1 MTKIGTNI
9 AMKKYKL
16 QLLLAASIFGT
27 VGIFV
32 KFCDVPS
39 SFISMT
45 RGFIGAVCILI
56 AILIKGK
63 VDVGSIKRNLTKLV
77 AAGAIMGFNWI
88 LLFESYK
95 YVTVAV
101 ATLCYYLQPVF
112 LTLVAPFILKEK
124 IDKKKLICILVA
136 LLGMG
141 FVSGVFG
148 IGNKYNPIGILLGVG
163 SAILYTIVV
172 LFNKKLV
179 DIDSKESTM
188 TELLSAGLVMIPY
201 YFLTGGVAET
211 HLNVTTV
218 IMLVII
224 AFIITGF
231 TYVIYFDSVKHL
243 PAQTVAIFGYLD
255 PVVAIILSS
264 LLLKEP
270 FGINALIGAILI
282 LGSTLISE
290 LEIGKGKK

>member
-1 MTKIGTNI
+1 
-9 AMKKYKL
+9 MKNYKL
-16 QLLLAASIFGT
+16 RLLAAASIFGT

-32 KFCDVPS
+32 KFCTVPS

-45 RGFIGAVCILI
+45 RGLIGAACILV
-56 AILIKGK
+56 AILMKGK
-63 VDVGSIKRNLTKLV
+63 VDKESIKRNLVKLV
-77 AAGAIMGFNWI
+77 AAGAVMGFNWI

-112 LTLVAPFILKEK
+112 LTLVAPFVLKEK

-148 IGNKYNPIGILLGVG
+148 IGNKYNPFGLLLGIG
-163 SAILYTIVV
+163 SAVLYAIVV
-172 LFNKKLV
+172 LLNKKL
-179 DIDSKESTM
+179 DNIDSKESTM

-201 YFLTGGVAET
+201 YLITGGVGET
-211 HLNVTTV
+211 HINLTTIVMLAV
-218 IMLVII
+218 ISLV
-224 AFIITGF
+224 ITGF
-231 TYVIYFDSVKHL
+231 TYVIYFDSVQHL

-270 FGINALIGAILI
+270 FGINAAIGAVLI
-282 LGSTLISE
+282 LGSTLVSE
-290 LEIGKGKK
+290 LEIGKKHEKRSNI

>member
-1 MTKIGTNI
+1 
-9 AMKKYKL
+9 MKNYKL
-16 QLLLAASIFGT
+16 RLLAAASIFGT

-32 KFCDVPS
+32 KFCTVPS

-45 RGFIGAVCILI
+45 RGLIGAACILV
-56 AILIKGK
+56 AILMKGK
-63 VDVGSIKRNLTKLV
+63 VDKESIKRNLVKLV
-77 AAGAIMGFNWI
+77 AAGAVMGFNWI

-112 LTLVAPFILKEK
+112 LTLVAPFALKEK

-148 IGNKYNPIGILLGVG
+148 IGNKYNPFGLLLGIG
-163 SAILYTIVV
+163 SAVLYAIVV
-172 LFNKKLV
+172 LLNKKL
-179 DIDSKESTM
+179 DNIDSKESTM

-201 YFLTGGVAET
+201 YLITGGVGET
-211 HLNVTTV
+211 HINLTTIVMLAV
-218 IMLVII
+218 ISLV
-224 AFIITGF
+224 ITGF
-231 TYVIYFDSVKHL
+231 TYVIYFDSVQHL

-270 FGINALIGAILI
+270 FGINAAIGAVLI
-282 LGSTLISE
+282 LGSTLVSE
-290 LEIGKGKK
+290 LEIGKKHEKRSNI

>member
-1 MTKIGTNI
+1 MTKIETNI

-32 KFCDVPS
+32 KFCSVPS

-45 RGFIGAVCILI
+45 RGLIGAAFILI
-56 AILIKGK
+56 AILLKNK
-63 VDVGSIKRNLTKLV
+63 VDKDAIKRNLFKLIM
-77 AAGAIMGFNWI
+77 AGIAMGFNWI

-112 LTLVAPFILKEK
+112 LTISAPIILKET
-124 IDKKKLICILVA
+124 IDKKKLICIFAALV
-136 LLGMG
+136 GMG

-179 DIDSKESTM
+179 NIDSKESTM

-231 TYVIYFDSVKHL
+231 TYVIYFDSVKNL

-270 FGINALIGAILI
+270 FGINAAIGAILI